1 MNYIDIKNA
10 REEAKNRIILAD
22 AATRDAA
29 KLVAGRL
36 RIAQVDCWTLE
47 ELKRELKNYNIHTGR
62 WKD

>member
-36 RIAQVDCWTLE
+36 KISRVDAWTLE